1 MEETPLTK
9 RQPNARHKAPAGGSK
24 PQLSIRAVLDKLDS
38 VDDSRFRN
46 RRRGGARHR
55 FRRTDVPVRVR
66 HPGGSLS
73 AGTAA
78 TRNLSN
84 TGICFIYQ
92 SFLHL
97 GSQVSVTLPRYLGG
111 EDEIDGTVVYC
122 RHIVGTHH
130 QIGMRFD
137 HKIFAK
143 LYADDD
149 AIITPMAAVPLA
161 PFAGSMLLI
170 DPQPMDR
177 AMVSNHLRGTKA
189 RVVATESLEAAIAVL
204 LSSPAGRFDV
214 ALCNIDVASL
224 GQGITATL
232 EGLRHAGHDGAIVV
246 VTATAANV
254 TIRRALTEAGA
265 IASIAKPYDS
275 DQLLNTLAHAVAN
288 AKVDKAI
295 AAADRGVRE
304 VDSLVKTC
312 REARRDKW
320 VT

>member
-1 MEETPLTK
+1 MDETSPTK
-9 RQPNARHKAPAGGSK
+9 RRGNGKGKGIAHGSK
-24 PQLSIRAVLDKLDS
+24 PQISVTAVLDKLDA

-55 FRRTDVPVRVR
+55 FRRTEVSVRVR

-97 GSQVSVTLPRYLGG
+97 GSQVSVTLPRRLGG
-111 EDEIDGTVVYC
+111 EDEIEGTVVYC

-130 QIGMRFD
+130 QIGMRFE

-149 AIITPMAAVPLA
+149 AVITPTPAAAPA
-161 PFAGSMLLI
+161 PFAGTMLLI

-177 AMVSNHLRGTKA
+177 AMVSNHLRGTGA

-204 LSSPAGRFDV
+204 LSSPVGRFDV
-214 ALCNIDVASL
+214 VLCDIDVASL
-224 GQGITATL
+224 GKGIGATL
-232 EGLRHAGHDGAIVV
+232 EGLRGSGHGGAVVV

-265 IASIAKPYDS
+265 IASIAKPYDRE
-275 DQLLNTLAHAVAN
+275 QLLTTLSHAVAN
-288 AKVDKAI
+288 ARVDKAI
-295 AAADRGVRE
+295 AAAERGVRE

-312 REARRDKW
+312 RETNRDQW
-320 VT
+320 VK